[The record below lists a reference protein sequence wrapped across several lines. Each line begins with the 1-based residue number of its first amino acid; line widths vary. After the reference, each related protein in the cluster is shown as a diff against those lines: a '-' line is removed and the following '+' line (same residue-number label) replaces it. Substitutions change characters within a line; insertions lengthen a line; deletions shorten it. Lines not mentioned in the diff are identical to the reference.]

1 MRLIKYYKRPDRA
14 EIVKLDKVATEPVR
28 NIPAGWMLV
37 SYPIHLTNG
46 RRLNMWL
53 DPKSV
58 YIEWIR
64 EFKESDDGH

>member
-1 MRLIKYYKRPDRA
+1 M
-14 EIVKLDKVATEPVR
+14 R